1 MEPQT
6 QDVPSS
12 RQEMNTV
19 MMARAHAREVHKR
32 CTMDILLKG
41 RSAGHSAS
49 SGASSAPGY
58 SNPVVSQV
66 HCVLIT
72 ILLSVINTV
81 LIFPLVLFVLMFN
94 SQNSEFVFSLNKYLK
109 FKEYERVIILI
120 DIFMNI
126 RKWSRTTLE
135 LTSFE
140 LMSYYNTY
148 YCILCFHYHLP
159 NIILYWFI
167 LVVWKKLSIRKRK

>member
-81 LIFPLVLFVLMFN
+81 LIFPLVL
-94 SQNSEFVFSLNKYLK
+94 VFSLNKYLK

-126 RKWSRTTLE
+126 RK
-135 LTSFE
+135 
-140 LMSYYNTY
+140 
-148 YCILCFHYHLP
+148 
-159 NIILYWFI
+159 
-167 LVVWKKLSIRKRK
+167 

>member
-1 MEPQT
+1 
-6 QDVPSS
+6 
-12 RQEMNTV
+12 
-19 MMARAHAREVHKR
+19 MARAHAREVHKR

-140 LMSYYNTY
+140 LMSYYY
-148 YCILCFHYHLP
+148 YLIQYLLLHLMFP
-159 NIILYWFI
+159 SSSTEYYFI
-167 LVVWKKLSIRKRK
+167 LVHSGCMKETIDKEKEIKECGVF